1 MPAWDRATPEE
12 LHSYTEALHEQLQSV
27 QCPGSLLYCQDPRCE
42 GSSHTEQR
50 DSVMLDLLMAVV
62 ETSYTS
68 LPLTGRAGSG
78 CNQDFRDIIPG
89 WTKEVEPLRLESN
102 LFYCK
107 WLAAGKPRQGEHHEA
122 KLCSHAQYRYAIR
135 RVKRA
140 SKLHQ
145 TQGLFGA

>member
-1 MPAWDRATPEE
+1 
-12 LHSYTEALHEQLQSV
+12 
-27 QCPGSLLYCQDPRCE
+27 
-42 GSSHTEQR
+42 
-50 DSVMLDLLMAVV
+50 MLDLLMAVV

-145 TQGLFGA
+145 TQGLFGASIAGDIELRVKTGKGQMDELTERVDGVSREKGEIYFPTSTTALGAKRG